1 MCVKGDIKY
10 SVWCMDVL
18 YNIYQ
23 WYNYVYYHWYQ
34 CLKIVPM
41 VPINCERHFCI
52 TNGGINTNG

>member
-10 SVWCMDVL
+10 SIWCMDVL

-41 VPINCERHFCI
+41 APINCERHFC
-52 TNGGINTNG
+52 NQWWH